1 MADTAVCFDVFEAL
15 DVAGDFT
22 LEVAFDGALF
32 DSLGDRLF
40 LINRDLGGLR
50 RRTYS
55 CILENLVGS
64 SRADTIEGG
73 ETDVET
79 LVVGDVD
86 TEDTHE

>member
-1 MADTAVCFDVFEAL
+1 
-15 DVAGDFT
+15 
-22 LEVAFDGALF
+22 
-32 DSLGDRLF
+32 
-40 LINRDLGGLR
+40 
-50 RRTYS
+50 
-55 CILENLVGS
+55 VGS